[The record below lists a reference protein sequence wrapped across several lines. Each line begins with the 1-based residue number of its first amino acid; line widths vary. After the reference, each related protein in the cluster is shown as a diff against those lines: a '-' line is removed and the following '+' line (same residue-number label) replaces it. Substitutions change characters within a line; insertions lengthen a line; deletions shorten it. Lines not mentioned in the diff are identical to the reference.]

1 MDRDNPLVC
10 SVTPG
15 TSEENHVDSE
25 SDNID
30 VFYEFPHL
38 NNSFE
43 DLEEELGKKG
53 LLSHV
58 AEPSDG
64 PLEVMGIENTW

>member
-1 MDRDNPLVC
+1 MDRDDLLFC
-10 SVTPG
+10 DVTSGP
-15 TSEENHVDSE
+15 SEKNHIDSE
-25 SDNID
+25 SDNI
-30 VFYEFPHL
+30 ESLCQLPQL

-43 DLEEELGKKG
+43 NLEEELEKKG

-58 AEPSDG
+58 AEHSDR